1 MSLSFKNFKK
11 EFYSKFTDYKIF
23 EGEEFNYF
31 KIVLEGLK
39 VNYFQK
45 GEFSNSVFY
54 PNLKYY
60 IFYFLNRFRKT
71 LSGEISRFNLHLEI
85 SKKNKSPEYFLLDSG
100 RSIKNLKGEEVPI
113 FFSRLFKSLKSKHIV
128 FYASENTINGYN
140 LFDDVYSDLNSLGD
154 SISHKYSKE
163 IRIDINKVFKRIKNE
178 SSFCEVDLINIKCAF
193 QKFYN
198 EAVFWLNILEHL
210 NPKNILMICHYHKE
224 GLIFAAK
231 RLNIKIIEYQ
241 HGLISKSDV
250 FYNFPDQIKRIKK
263 ESTNPVKY

>member
-1 MSLSFKNFKK
+1 M
-11 EFYSKFTDYKIF
+11 
-23 EGEEFNYF
+23 
-31 KIVLEGLK
+31 
-39 VNYFQK
+39 
-45 GEFSNSVFY
+45 
-54 PNLKYY
+54 
-60 IFYFLNRFRKT
+60 
-71 LSGEISRFNLHLEI
+71 
-85 SKKNKSPEYFLLDSG
+85 
-100 RSIKNLKGEEVPI
+100 
-113 FFSRLFKSLKSKHIV
+113 
-128 FYASENTINGYN
+128 
-140 LFDDVYSDLNSLGD
+140 GD

-263 ESTNPVKY
+263 DCLFADEIMVYGYHWKKIVLEGNSYNLDQIKLTTYFQYFRNKPLSFLKKTN